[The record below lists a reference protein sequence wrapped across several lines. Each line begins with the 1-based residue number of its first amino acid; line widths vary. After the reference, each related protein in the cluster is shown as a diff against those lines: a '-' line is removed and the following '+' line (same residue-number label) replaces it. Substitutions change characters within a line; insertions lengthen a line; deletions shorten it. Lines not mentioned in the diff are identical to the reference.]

1 MTQYIQ
7 ILILGLTLGGVFALM
22 ASGLTLIFG
31 VMGVVNLAHAAF
43 MVLAAFMAFWAFQ
56 TFGLDPI
63 LSIPFVMT
71 AMFVVGVVVY
81 RVLFAKALADPHKRG
96 VTVLVTFALALVVE
110 GALGYFFSNIY
121 RSTRPSYASDAILV
135 GPFFLPEAQF
145 YATLLSI
152 GILCGLWA
160 FLQFTR
166 TGYAIR
172 ATMYN
177 RTAAEVVGVN
187 VDRISMIV
195 FGIGMALAGASG
207 SMISFLFSF
216 YPGKHWEWVAI
227 LLSLVVLGGMGSLL
241 GALIGALAL
250 SVIAAFV
257 SAEFGPTWSPVTFYL
272 ALFVILLVRP
282 QGLLGKK
289 PEF

>member
-31 VMGVVNLAHAAF
+31 VMSIVNLAHAAF

-63 LSIPFVMT
+63 LSIPFVMA

-110 GALGYFFSNIY
+110 GTLGYLFSNIY

-152 GILCGLWA
+152 GILGGLWA

-207 SMISFLFSF
+207 AMISFLFSF

>member
-1 MTQYIQ
+1 MTANIQ
-7 ILILGLTLGGVFALM
+7 IVILGLSLGGVFALM

-31 VMGVVNLAHAAF
+31 VMGIVNLAHAAF
-43 MVLAAFMAFWAFQ
+43 MVLAAFMAFWLFKYA
-56 TFGLDPI
+56 GVDPI
-63 LSIPFVMT
+63 LSIVIVMP
-71 AMFVVGVVVY
+71 AMFLVGIAVY
-81 RVLFAKALADPHKRG
+81 RLLFAKALADPHKRG

-110 GALGYFFSNIY
+110 GTLGFLFSNIY
-121 RSTRPSYASDAILV
+121 RSTTPSYASEAILF
-135 GPFFLPEAQF
+135 GPFYLPEAQV
-145 YATLLSI
+145 YATLLSVA
-152 GILCGLWA
+152 ILGGLWA
-160 FLQFTR
+160 FLQFSR
-166 TGYAIR
+166 MGYAIR
-172 ATMYN
+172 ATMHN

-207 SMISFLFSF
+207 SMLSFLVSF
-216 YPGKHWEWVAI
+216 YPSKHWEWVAI

-257 SAEFGPTWSPVTFYL
+257 SASYGPTWSPVTFYL

-289 PEF
+289 PEL